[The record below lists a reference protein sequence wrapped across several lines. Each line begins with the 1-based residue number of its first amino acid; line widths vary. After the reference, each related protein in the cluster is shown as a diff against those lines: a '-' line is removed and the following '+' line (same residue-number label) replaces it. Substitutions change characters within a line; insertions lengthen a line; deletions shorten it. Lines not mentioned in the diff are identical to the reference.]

1 MPVLVSF
8 DDHLATIRAQAAAFA
23 TDAEAAGPD
32 AMVPTCPRWTT
43 ADLVRH
49 QGSVHRW
56 ATAHAQ
62 GLKGNRPELVAR
74 EAGRDAPAGFG
85 ARLRWL
91 VDGADTLVDA
101 LAAAPRDL
109 RALRFLSDAPP
120 ARAFWAR
127 RQAHE
132 TTIHRVDAAAA
143 RHGRPPK
150 ADELD
155 LDPALAADGLD
166 ELLTGFLPR
175 NSSRFRRPEPARVLV
190 APTDRPQRWTV
201 RISADAPATVRT
213 DDAGAGRPAVRQ
225 RRRALPGPVESR
237 RQFHGHWRRDPGAA
251 VAGQGQGPLELI
263 GVATV
268 RLGSWQPS

>member
-1 MPVLVSF
+1 
-8 DDHLATIRAQAAAFA
+8 DHLATIRAQAESLAVDAA
-23 TDAEAAGPD
+23 AAGPD
-32 AMVPTCPRWTT
+32 APVPTCPRWTT

-56 ATAHAQ
+56 AVAHAE
-62 GLKGNRPELVAR
+62 GLTGNRPELVAK
-74 EAGRDAPAGFG
+74 EAARDAPAGFG

-91 VDGADTLVDA
+91 VDGAATLVDA

-143 RHGRPPK
+143 RQGRPLKP
-150 ADELD
+150 DDFD

-175 NSSRFRRPEPARVLV
+175 NSSRLRRPAPARLLV

-201 RISADAPATVRT
+201 RISMDAPATVRT
-213 DDAGAGRPAVRQ
+213 DTPEPDVLLSG
-225 RRRALPGPVESR
+225 S
-237 RQFHGHWRRDPGAA
+237 
-251 VAGQGQGPLELI
+251 VAGLYLGLWNRGD
-263 GVATV
+263 GFTV
-268 RLGSWQPS
+268 TGDETVTQLWRAQVRVRWS

>member
-1 MPVLVSF
+1 MTVLASF
-8 DDHLATIRAQAAAFA
+8 DDHLATIRAQDAAFA
-23 TDAEAAGPD
+23 EDAAATGP
-32 AMVPTCPRWTT
+32 AAPVPTCPRWTT
-43 ADLVRH
+43 ADLARH

-56 ATAHAQ
+56 ATAHTQ
-62 GLKGNRPELVAR
+62 GLKGSRPDQVAK
-74 EAGRDAPAGFG
+74 EAGRNAPARFD

-91 VDGADTLVDA
+91 VDGADALVDA
-101 LAAAPRDL
+101 LSAAPREL

-143 RHGRPPK
+143 RLGSPPK
-150 ADELD
+150 PGDLD

-175 NSSRFRRPEPARVLV
+175 KGSRLRRDEPARVLV

-201 RISADAPATVRT
+201 RISVEAPATVRT
-213 DDAGAGRPAVRQ
+213 DTPEPEVLLSGTAAGLYLGLWNRGDSFSVTGDETLAQLWRAKVRI
-225 RRRALPGPVESR
+225 RWS
-237 RQFHGHWRRDPGAA
+237 
-251 VAGQGQGPLELI
+251 
-263 GVATV
+263 
-268 RLGSWQPS
+268 

>member
-1 MPVLVSF
+1 MPVLVPF
-8 DDHLATIRAQAAAFA
+8 DDHLTTIRTQAAAFA
-23 TDAEAAGPD
+23 VDAAAAGPA
-32 AMVPTCPRWTT
+32 AMVPTCPRWST
-43 ADLVRH
+43 ADLARH
-49 QGSVHRW
+49 LGSVHRW

-62 GLKGNRPELVAR
+62 GVKGKGPEQVAKQ
-74 EAGRDAPAGFG
+74 AGRDAPAGFD

-109 RALRFLSDAPP
+109 RAARFLSDAPP

-143 RHGRPPK
+143 RDGRPPK
-150 ADELD
+150 PDEVD
-155 LDPALAADGLD
+155 LDPAFAADGLD

-175 NSSRFRRPEPARVLV
+175 NSSRLRRDEPARVLV

-201 RISADAPATVRT
+201 RISAEPPATVRT
-213 DDAGAGRPAVRQ
+213 RTAEPEVLLSGSAAGLYLGLWNRGDGFTVTGDETLAV
-225 RRRALPGPVESR
+225 L
-237 RQFHGHWRRDPGAA
+237 WR
-251 VAGQGQGPLELI
+251 
-263 GVATV
+263 ATV
-268 RLGSWQPS
+268 RIRWG